1 MPAPSSCGAD
11 AVAQTFPLIVRRELR
26 LALRRKG
33 DVLNVLV
40 FFVVVASLFPLGVG
54 PEPNQLRAMAAGVVW
69 IAALLAAVL
78 SLPRLFAADY
88 ADGTLEQMLV
98 SPRPLVIIVL
108 AKAAAHWLLTGLPLA
123 LAAPLIGLQYDLPAG
138 ALGVLLGSLLIGTP
152 VLSLLGAA
160 GAALT
165 LGVRGGG
172 ALLGLLVLPLF
183 VPVLVFGAGAVTAS
197 LIGINPSAH
206 LSLLGAFLAVS
217 SLVGPWAACAALRV
231 ALD

>member
-1 MPAPSSCGAD
+1 MT
-11 AVAQTFPLIVRRELR
+11 TFKLMLRRELR
-26 LALRRKG
+26 IALRRKG

-69 IAALLAAVL
+69 IAALLAALL
-78 SLPRLFAADY
+78 SLPRLFAADH

-98 SPRPLVIIVL
+98 SPQPLVVIVL
-108 AKAAAHWLLTGLPLA
+108 AKIAAHWLTTGLPLA
-123 LAAPLIGLQYDLPAG
+123 IAAPLIGLQYDLPAD
-138 ALGVLLGSLLIGTP
+138 ALIILLASLLIGTP

-172 ALLGLLVLPLF
+172 ALLGFLVLPLF
-183 VPVLVFGAGAVTAS
+183 VPVMVFGAGAVTAG
-197 LIGINPSAH
+197 LIGVNPSAH
-206 LSLLGAFLAVS
+206 LSLLGAFLALS

>member
-1 MPAPSSCGAD
+1 MTGFL
-11 AVAQTFPLIVRRELR
+11 AVLRRELQV
-26 LALRRKG
+26 ALRRKG

-40 FFVVVASLFPLGVG
+40 FFVVVASLIPLGVG

-69 IAALLAAVL
+69 IAALLAALL
-78 SLPRLFAADY
+78 SLPRLFAADHL
-88 ADGTLEQMLV
+88 DGTLEQMLV
-98 SPRPLVIIVL
+98 SPQPLAVVVL
-108 AKAAAHWLLTGLPLA
+108 SKITAHWLTTGLPLA
-123 LAAPLIGLQYDLPAG
+123 IAAPLIGLQYDLPG
-138 ALGVLLGSLLIGTP
+138 DALAILLASLLIGTP

-217 SLVGPWAACAALRV
+217 SIVGPWAACAALRV

>member
-1 MPAPSSCGAD
+1 MAGAFFVVLQRD
-11 AVAQTFPLIVRRELR
+11 LHI
-26 LALRRKG
+26 ALRRKG
-33 DVLNVLV
+33 DAFNVLV

-54 PEPNQLRAMAAGVVW
+54 PEPNQLRSMAAGVIW
-69 IAALLAAVL
+69 IAALLAALL

-98 SPRPLVIIVL
+98 SQHPLAVIVL
-108 AKAAAHWLLTGLPLA
+108 AKSAAHWLLTGLPLA
-123 LAAPLIGLQYDLPAG
+123 LAAPLIGLQYGLAAD
-138 ALGVLLGSLLIGTP
+138 ALCVLLASLLVGTP

-183 VPVLVFGAGAVTAS
+183 VPVLVFGTGAVTATLS
-197 LIGINPSAH
+197 GVTPSAH

-217 SLVGPWAACAALRV
+217 SLIGPWAACAALRV

>member
-1 MPAPSSCGAD
+1 MPSAFG
-11 AVAQTFPLIVRRELR
+11 LLLRRDLQI
-26 LALRRKG
+26 ALRRKG
-33 DVLNVLV
+33 DVLNVLM

-69 IAALLAAVL
+69 IAALLAALL
-78 SLPRLFAADY
+78 SLPRVFAADH
-88 ADGTLEQMLV
+88 ADGTLEQMLA
-98 SPRPLVIIVL
+98 SPQPLAVVVL
-108 AKAAAHWLLTGLPLA
+108 AKIAAHWLTTGLPLA
-123 LAAPLIGLQYDLPAG
+123 IAAPLIGLQYDLPMD
-138 ALGVLLGSLLIGTP
+138 ALAVLLASLLIGTP

-172 ALLGLLVLPLF
+172 ALLGLLVLPLY

-197 LIGINPSAH
+197 LTGINPSSH

-217 SLVGPWAACAALRV
+217 SIVGPWAACAALRV

>member
-1 MPAPSSCGAD
+1 MAD
-11 AVAQTFPLIVRRELR
+11 AFMLVVRRELR
-26 LALRRKG
+26 LAVRRKG
-33 DVLNVLV
+33 DALNVLV
-40 FFVVVASLFPLGVG
+40 FFVVVASLFPFGVG

-78 SLPRLFAADY
+78 SLPRLFAADH

-98 SPRPLVIIVL
+98 APQPLAVIVL
-108 AKAAAHWLLTGLPLA
+108 AKTAAHWLLTGLPLA
-123 LAAPLIGLQYDLPAG
+123 LASPVIGLQYGVPGD
-138 ALGVLLGSLLIGTP
+138 ALLILLAALLIGTP

-197 LIGINPSAH
+197 LTGINPSAH

>member
-1 MPAPSSCGAD
+1 MSGFQ
-11 AVAQTFPLIVRRELR
+11 AVLRRELQI
-26 LALRRKG
+26 ALRRKG

-40 FFVVVASLFPLGVG
+40 FFVVVASLFPLAVG

-69 IAALLAAVL
+69 IAALLAALL

-88 ADGTLEQMLV
+88 ADGTLEQMLL
-98 SPRPLVIIVL
+98 SPQPLALVVL
-108 AKAAAHWLLTGLPLA
+108 AKIAVHWLSTGLPLA
-123 LAAPLIGLQYDLPAG
+123 LAAPLIGLQYGLPPAS
-138 ALGVLLGSLLIGTP
+138 LWLLLASLLIGTP

-172 ALLGLLVLPLF
+172 ALLGLLVLPLC
-183 VPVLVFGAGAVTAS
+183 VPVLVFGAGAVGAQM
-197 LIGINPSAH
+197 IGINPAAH

>member
-1 MPAPSSCGAD
+1 MSGF
-11 AVAQTFPLIVRRELR
+11 QTVLLRELR
-26 LALRRKG
+26 VALRRKG
-33 DVLNVLV
+33 DALNVLV
-40 FFVVVASLFPLGVG
+40 FFVVIASLFPLGVG

-69 IAALLAAVL
+69 VAALLAALL

-98 SPRPLVIIVL
+98 SPQPLAMVVL
-108 AKAAAHWLLTGLPLA
+108 AKIAAHWLLTGLPLA
-123 LAAPLIGLQYDLPAG
+123 LVAPVIGLQYDLPAA
-138 ALGVLLGSLLIGTP
+138 ALWVLLLSLLIGTP

-197 LIGINPSAH
+197 LISINPSAH

-217 SLVGPWAACAALRV
+217 SLIGPWAACAALRV

>member
-1 MPAPSSCGAD
+1 MNGFLP
-11 AVAQTFPLIVRRELR
+11 VLRRELR
-26 LALRRKG
+26 IALRRKG
-33 DVLNVLV
+33 DALNVLV

-69 IAALLAAVL
+69 IGALLAALL

-98 SPRPLVIIVL
+98 SPQPLAAVVL
-108 AKAAAHWLLTGLPLA
+108 AKIAAHWLLTGLPLA
-123 LAAPLIGLQYDLPAG
+123 LVAPLIGLQYGLPAD
-138 ALGVLLGSLLIGTP
+138 ALCILLVALVIGTP
-152 VLSLLGAA
+152 VLSLIGAA

-183 VPVLVFGAGAVTAS
+183 VPVLVFGAGAVTAG
-197 LIGINPSAH
+197 LTGINPSAH

>member
-1 MPAPSSCGAD
+1 MNGFLT
-11 AVAQTFPLIVRRELR
+11 VLRRELR
-26 LALRRKG
+26 IALRRKG
-33 DVLNVLV
+33 DALNVLV
-40 FFVVVASLFPLGVG
+40 FFVIVASLFPLGVG
-54 PEPNQLRAMAAGVVW
+54 PEPNQLRAMAAGVAW
-69 IAALLAAVL
+69 IAALLAALL

-98 SPRPLVIIVL
+98 APQPLAVVVL
-108 AKAAAHWLLTGLPLA
+108 AKIAGHWLLTGLPLA
-123 LAAPLIGLQYDLPAG
+123 IVVPLIGLQYGLPSD
-138 ALGVLLGSLLIGTP
+138 ALGILLLSLLIGTP

-165 LGVRGGG
+165 LGLRGGG

-183 VPVLVFGAGAVTAS
+183 VPVVVFGAGAVTAD

>member
-1 MPAPSSCGAD
+1 MP
-11 AVAQTFPLIVRRELR
+11 VASTFFIVLQRDLHV
-26 LALRRKG
+26 AMRRKG

-69 IAALLAAVL
+69 IAALLAALL
-78 SLPRLFAADY
+78 SLPRLFAADHL
-88 ADGTLEQMLV
+88 DGTLEQMLV
-98 SPRPLVIIVL
+98 APQPLAIIVL
-108 AKAAAHWLLTGLPLA
+108 AKIAAHWLTTGLPLA
-123 LAAPLIGLQYDLPAG
+123 IAAPLIGLQYDLPAD
-138 ALGVLLGSLLIGTP
+138 ALAILLASLLIGTP

-183 VPVLVFGAGAVTAS
+183 VPVRVFGAGAVTSS
-197 LIGINPSAH
+197 LIGVNPSAH

-217 SLVGPWAACAALRV
+217 SIIGPWAACAALRV

>member
-1 MPAPSSCGAD
+1 MAGA
-11 AVAQTFPLIVRRELR
+11 FFIVLQRDLHV
-26 LALRRKG
+26 ALRRKG
-33 DVLNVLV
+33 DALNVLV

-78 SLPRLFAADY
+78 SLPRLFAADL
-88 ADGTLEQMLV
+88 ADGTLEQLLIAPQ
-98 SPRPLVIIVL
+98 SLAAIVV
-108 AKAAAHWLLTGLPLA
+108 AKTAAHWLLTGLPLA
-123 LAAPLIGLQYDLPAG
+123 LAAPLIGLQYDLPLD
-138 ALGVLLGSLLIGTP
+138 ALGVLLASLLIGTP

-183 VPVLVFGAGAVTAS
+183 VPVLVFGAGAVTS
-197 LIGINPSAH
+197 TLIGINPSSH

-217 SLVGPWAACAALRV
+217 SVIGPWAACAALRV

>member
-1 MPAPSSCGAD
+1 MRGFAIIA
-11 AVAQTFPLIVRRELR
+11 RRDLR
-26 LALRRKG
+26 IALRRKG

-40 FFVVVASLFPLGVG
+40 FFVLVASLFALGVG
-54 PEPNQLRAMAAGVVW
+54 PEPNQLRAIAPGVVW
-69 IAALLAAVL
+69 VGALLAALL
-78 SLPRLFAADY
+78 SLPRLFAADF

-98 SPRPLVIIVL
+98 SPQPLAVVVL
-108 AKAAAHWLLTGLPLA
+108 AKIAAHWLSTGLPLA
-123 LAAPLIGLQYDLPAG
+123 LAAPLIGLQYGLPSE
-138 ALGVLLGSLLIGTP
+138 ALLVLLASLLLGTP

-165 LGVRGGG
+165 LGARGAG
-172 ALLGLLVLPLF
+172 ALLGLLLLPLF

-197 LIGINPSAH
+197 LTGINPSAH

-217 SLVGPWAACAALRV
+217 SLIGPWAACAALRV

>member
-1 MPAPSSCGAD
+1 MAGAFS
-11 AVAQTFPLIVRRELR
+11 TILRRDLQVT
-26 LALRRKG
+26 LRRKG

-40 FFVVVASLFPLGVG
+40 FFIVVASLFPLGTG

-69 IAALLAAVL
+69 IAALLAALL
-78 SLPRLFAADY
+78 SLPRLFAADL

-98 SPRPLVIIVL
+98 SHRPLAVIVL
-108 AKAAAHWLLTGLPLA
+108 AKIAAHWLTTGLPLA
-123 LAAPLIGLQYDLPAG
+123 IAAPLIGLQYGLPAD
-138 ALGVLLGSLLIGTP
+138 ALVMLLAALLIGTP

-217 SLVGPWAACAALRV
+217 SLIGPWAACAALRV

>member
-1 MPAPSSCGAD
+1 MEHGLAI
-11 AVAQTFPLIVRRELR
+11 LVRRDLR

-33 DVLNVLV
+33 DLLNVLV

-54 PEPNQLRAMAAGVVW
+54 VEPNQLRAMAAGVVW

-78 SLPRLFAADY
+78 SLPRLFDADL
-88 ADGTLEQMLV
+88 ADGTLEQMMV
-98 SPRPLVIIVL
+98 SAQPLLTVVL
-108 AKAAAHWLLTGLPLA
+108 AKIAAHWLTTGLPLA
-123 LAAPLIGLQYDLPAG
+123 LAAPVLGLQYDLPAD
-138 ALGVLLGSLLIGTP
+138 ALAVLLVSLLLGTP

-165 LGVRGGG
+165 LGARGAGV
-172 ALLGLLVLPLF
+172 LLGLLVLPLF
-183 VPVLVFGAGAVTAS
+183 VPVLVFGAGAVAHT
-197 LIGINPSAH
+197 LIGLNPSPH

-217 SLVGPWAACAALRV
+217 SFVGPWAACAALRA

>member
-1 MPAPSSCGAD
+1 MVG
-11 AVAQTFPLIVRRELR
+11 RELR

-33 DVLNVLV
+33 DALNVLV
-40 FFVVVASLFPLGVG
+40 FFAVVASLFPLGVG
-54 PEPNQLRAMAAGVVW
+54 PEPNQLRAMGAGVAW
-69 IAALLAAVL
+69 IGALLAAVL
-78 SLPRLFAADY
+78 SLPRLFSADL

-98 SPRPLVIIVL
+98 SPQPLALIVL
-108 AKAAAHWLLTGLPLA
+108 GKAAAHWLLTGLPLA
-123 LAAPLIGLQYDLPAG
+123 LVAPLIGLQYGLPMD
-138 ALGVLLGSLLIGTP
+138 ALAMLLASLLIGTP
-152 VLSLLGAA
+152 VLSFLGAA

-183 VPVLVFGAGAVTAS
+183 VPVLVFGAGAVTATLS
-197 LIGINPSAH
+197 GVTPSAH

-217 SLVGPWAACAALRV
+217 SLIGPWAACAALRV

>member
-1 MPAPSSCGAD
+1 MSEAFLP
-11 AVAQTFPLIVRRELR
+11 VLRRELR
-26 LALRRKG
+26 IALRRKG
-33 DVLNVLV
+33 DALNVLV

-54 PEPNQLRAMAAGVVW
+54 PEPGLLRAMAAGVVW
-69 IAALLAAVL
+69 IAALLAALL
-78 SLPRLFAADY
+78 SLPRLFAADH

-98 SPRPLVIIVL
+98 SPQPLSLIVL
-108 AKAAAHWLLTGLPLA
+108 AKIAAHWLTTGLPLA
-123 LAAPLIGLQYDLPAG
+123 IAAPLIGLQYDLPG
-138 ALGVLLGSLLIGTP
+138 NALGVLLASLLIGTP

-172 ALLGLLVLPLF
+172 ALAGLLVLPLL
-183 VPVLVFGAGAVTAS
+183 VPVLVFGAGSVTAT
-197 LIGINPSAH
+197 LIGINPSSH

-217 SLVGPWAACAALRV
+217 CLIGPWAACAALRV

>member
-1 MPAPSSCGAD
+1 MSPAFLP
-11 AVAQTFPLIVRRELR
+11 VLRRELQI
-26 LALRRKG
+26 ALRRRG
-33 DVLNVLV
+33 DALNVLV

-54 PEPNQLRAMAAGVVW
+54 PEPGLLRAMAAGVVW
-69 IAALLAAVL
+69 IAALLAALL
-78 SLPRLFAADY
+78 SLPRLFAADH

-98 SPRPLVIIVL
+98 SPQPLPLIVL
-108 AKAAAHWLLTGLPLA
+108 AKIAAHWLTTGLPLA
-123 LAAPLIGLQYDLPAG
+123 IAAPLIGLQYGLPG
-138 ALGVLLGSLLIGTP
+138 DALGVLLVSLLIGTP

-172 ALLGLLVLPLF
+172 ALAGLLVLPIF
-183 VPVLVFGAGAVTAS
+183 VPVLVFGAGSVTAM
-197 LIGINPSAH
+197 LIGINPSSY

>member
-1 MPAPSSCGAD
+1 MLHLFVVILQRD
-11 AVAQTFPLIVRRELR
+11 LHV
-26 LALRRKG
+26 ALRRKG

-88 ADGTLEQMLV
+88 ADGTLEQMLLA
-98 SPRPLVIIVL
+98 PQPLMVVVL
-108 AKAAAHWLLTGLPLA
+108 AKSTAHWLLTGLPLA
-123 LAAPLIGLQYDLPAG
+123 FVAPLIGLQYDLPAG
-138 ALGVLLGSLLIGTP
+138 TLCVLLVSLLLGTP

-160 GAALT
+160 CAALT

-172 ALLGLLVLPLF
+172 ALLGLLLLPLY
-183 VPVLVFGAGAVTAS
+183 VPVLVFGAGAAS
-197 LIGINPSAH
+197 AASSGLDPSSH

-217 SLVGPWAACAALRV
+217 SVVGPWAACAALRV

>member
-1 MPAPSSCGAD
+1 M
-11 AVAQTFPLIVRRELR
+11 QTFPLIVRRELR

-33 DVLNVLV
+33 DALNVLV
-40 FFVVVASLFPLGVG
+40 FFLVVASLFPLGVG
-54 PEPNQLRAMAAGVVW
+54 PEPNQLRMMGAGVAW
-69 IAALLAAVL
+69 IGALLAAVL
-78 SLPRLFAADY
+78 SLPRLFSADY

-98 SPRPLVIIVL
+98 SPNPLALVVL
-108 AKAAAHWLLTGLPLA
+108 GKTAAHWLLTGLPLA
-123 LAAPLIGLQYDLPAG
+123 LAAPLIGLQYGLPMD
-138 ALGVLLGSLLIGTP
+138 ALAVLLASQLIGTP

-183 VPVLVFGAGAVTAS
+183 VPVLVFGAGAVTATLS
-197 LIGINPSAH
+197 GVTPSAH

-217 SLVGPWAACAALRV
+217 SLIGPWAACAALRV